1 MGRKSFDHSEIRC
14 KGVEGPTATITSDVQ
29 KYFDRIQGAE
39 A

>member
-14 KGVEGPTATITSDVQ
+14 KGVEGPTITSDVQ